1 MTGCHNMVMS
11 RHVTRDRHTPIIV
24 TSWTPSNLAP
34 LGPSPASCAEICILC
49 WLVQRILI
57 TLFSHGQSGAG
68 WHWDAHMLQ
77 GDSKCQDVSEAIF
90 SDLFFE
96 IEGMKLARK
105 LFRPNNLCP
114 LSTLFGSSAV
124 GLFNQVFYPLTLLDF
139 FWRYPHILVSTLCQW
154 PQSLAN
160 CLLANYRP
168 LAPHRPGLIKYHQL
182 SPRPGQGILDYPS
195 E

>member
-1 MTGCHNMVMS
+1 MDVGPTVTDTRGFLDPQTPPQLVLIMTTDKKCGNLIADETSSSLIFHFHPNFGSQVNKVVKLNRRPDEGNLKLKLQNMKSWVLSWKSYARHGVMTGCHNMVMS

-77 GDSKCQDVSEAIF
+77 GDSKC
-90 SDLFFE
+90 
-96 IEGMKLARK
+96 
-105 LFRPNNLCP
+105 
-114 LSTLFGSSAV
+114 
-124 GLFNQVFYPLTLLDF
+124 
-139 FWRYPHILVSTLCQW
+139 
-154 PQSLAN
+154 
-160 CLLANYRP
+160 
-168 LAPHRPGLIKYHQL
+168 
-182 SPRPGQGILDYPS
+182 
-195 E
+195 